1 MMYDYESELV
11 EFWGK
16 SFFLALYPDLVDPCI
31 LLRHVFPFLFP
42 SPFPEY
48 LSFFLSFS
56 LPFVFFI
63 PSSPLTDG
71 QPWPA
76 QFFPKGISIKDRDS
90 CQTVA

>member
-16 SFFLALYPDLVDPCI
+16 SFFFFLALYPDLVDPCI
-31 LLRHVFPFLFP
+31 LLHHVFPILFP

-56 LPFVFFI
+56 LPFVFF
-63 PSSPLTDG
+63 
-71 QPWPA
+71 
-76 QFFPKGISIKDRDS
+76 FFSFFFLH
-90 CQTVA
+90 